1 MSKIPE
7 TYFMGMLIQDFSFG
21 LRMMAKAPGFTTV
34 AVITLALGIGA
45 ATTIFSVIHNVLL
58 DPFPYKDAERFVF
71 IQIHD
76 VNTSGPYGRVFF
88 SVPEFLDYQE
98 QNHVFDA
105 VIGGGFVDI
114 RCASGEGTEHFNGGS
129 LTADSCRVL
138 GVPALLGRGITPDD
152 IRPGES
158 PVFVMSYKLWRRRYN
173 FDPTVLGRTFV
184 LNDEPRTLVG
194 IMPPRFTL
202 LGTDLWIPETL
213 DRSDP
218 EATQRYLMLHARL
231 KPGITLTQAQAD
243 IDVIA
248 RRLAQASPKE
258 YPNKFTVQIVT

>member
-7 TYFMGMLIQDFSFG
+7 TYFMGMLIQDFRFG

-152 IRPGES
+152 IRPGEP

-258 YPNKFTVQIVT
+258 YPNKFTAQIVT